1 MCFNTP
7 SSNLRGT
14 YRGVKLP
21 QSLTRLFIYS
31 WVRVSLI
38 ISSGF
43 SNRREGVFV
52 QASVHRIKRSVR
64 EGWPGHRAAF
74 SCVYAARWLDHPPPL
89 NQALSTRWSP
99 CLLPSLGSGRWCCV
113 LCTCPGLAGTRQT
126 LSQNAALRLES
137 WAIFQVNIPNFP
149 QLQIELQPFL
159 KVGVKVHW
167 DHVCLV
173 LSTWRVLSRC
183 ELCHH
188 HPHV

>member
-21 QSLTRLFIYS
+21 QSLTRLLFIHGLECRWLY
-31 WVRVSLI
+31 LL
-38 ISSGF
+38 GF
-43 SNRREGVFV
+43 SNSPRGCLCRRYQSTESNGVSGRV
-52 QASVHRIKRSVR
+52 
-64 EGWPGHRAAF
+64 GPGHRAAF
-74 SCVYAARWLDHPPPL
+74 SWVHAARWLDHLPPWTRP
-89 NQALSTRWSP
+89 LSTRWSP
-99 CLLPSLGSGRWCCV
+99 CLLPSPGSGRWCCV

-159 KVGVKVHW
+159 KVSVKVHW

-173 LSTWRVLSRC
+173 LST
-183 ELCHH
+183 
-188 HPHV
+188 